1 MFIGQSDQMGGP
13 HNFYL
18 KGLDGAYIE
27 TSSDTIKMGLDNK
40 AFVLDYA
47 YDDTEY
53 WSYWHNYLGGTL
65 YFDVDVS
72 DVECECAAGVF
83 LVELDAANNCGWEQ
97 KNLGETPQCAS
108 IDVMEANKHGLRTQ
122 TLPCEF
128 GICDENNQCAA

>member
-1 MFIGQSDQMGGP
+1 
-13 HNFYL
+13 
-18 KGLDGAYIE
+18 
-27 TSSDTIKMGLDNK
+27 
-40 AFVLDYA
+40 
-47 YDDTEY
+47 
-53 WSYWHNYLGGTL
+53 LGGTL